1 MKKMQPFHWILFLLV
16 GCFILPVTAQDT
28 EEAPK
33 EVVASGLGSII
44 GGDVAHARDDAI
56 EDAQKKALE
65 QVVGLMVE
73 SETLV
78 ENYQVLEDNIFSKTQ
93 GYIQNYEVIKE
104 GKRDE
109 MLYEVTLK
117 ALVKTSNLQNDLDG
131 IATLM
136 RRKNMPRMM
145 VMMDERNIG
154 ETPGQY
160 AFAADMNTAET
171 ALMEAFMAK
180 NFRFVDR
187 ATIQRNLN
195 SQKAAAILEG
205 DIAQAASLGR
215 TVGAEIILTG
225 KAVAKSTEVEV
236 YGTVQKSQQAAVSV
250 KAIRTDTGDIIATA
264 SGNGAYPHIDD
275 IVGGTK
281 AIEKACVKISEQLIT
296 QILDRWQADVSSGGM
311 ITLNVNGISG
321 YAQLNKFKAA
331 LKYYVRGLVD
341 VSQREWNGPRAVLEL
356 QMQGNA
362 DDLAARIDNKNIEG
376 ILVKV
381 LGMSQNSVTVGLQ
394 EVDTE

>member
-1 MKKMQPFHWILFLLV
+1 MKKMHMIHWILFLLV
-16 GCFILPVTAQDT
+16 GCLIFPVVAQDV

-33 EVVASGLGSII
+33 EVIASGLGSIVA
-44 GGDVAHARDDAI
+44 GDVAHARDDAI
-56 EDAQKKALE
+56 EDAHRKALE
-65 QVVGLMVE
+65 QVVGLMIE

-93 GYIQNYEVIKE
+93 GYIQTYEVVKE

-117 ALVKTSNLQNDLDG
+117 ALVKTSNLQSDLDG

-160 AFAADMNTAET
+160 AFAADMNTAESS
-171 ALMEAFMAK
+171 LMEAFMAK

-195 SQKAAAILEG
+195 KQKAAAILEG
-205 DIAQAASLGR
+205 DVAQAASLGR

-225 KAVAKSTEVEV
+225 RAVAKSTEVEV
-236 YGTVQKSQQAAVSV
+236 YGTVQKSQQAAVTV
-250 KAIRTDTGDIIATA
+250 KAIRTDTGDIIATS

-281 AIEKACVKISEQLIT
+281 AIEKACVKISDQLIT
-296 QILDRWQADVSSGGM
+296 QILDRWQTDVSSGGM
-311 ITLNVNGISG
+311 ITLTVNGISG
-321 YAQLNKFKAA
+321 YSQLNKFKAA

-376 ILVKV
+376 ILVSV
-381 LGMSQNSVTVGLQ
+381 RGMSQNSVTVVLQ
-394 EVDTE
+394 EVGTE